1 MVLREVIDFSDVLW
15 IRAKLACEFLARF
28 VFPFT
33 QLLRSQIAYDF
44 RQVRSRLSSDLK
56 RDFNSLIGIHLADYF
71 CSGQSFAV
79 ASGEFDAVCHCC
91 LPRRGIISWAGQHY
105 ACKMDLSSKLLFLAC
120 GILRAQINPISVSLL
135 T

>member
-1 MVLREVIDFSDVLW
+1 MVLREVIDFSDVSW

-33 QLLRSQIAYDF
+33 QFLRGQITYDF

-56 RDFNSLIGIHLADYF
+56 RDFNSLVGIHLADYS

-91 LPRRGIISWAGQHY
+91 SPRRGNYFVGGLTLCLYNGLVKQVII
-105 ACKMDLSSKLLFLAC
+105 F
-120 GILRAQINPISVSLL
+120 SLWN
-135 T
+135 TSGS